1 MAPLARQH
9 KAYLYAA
16 AAVLIWSTV
25 ASAFKLSL
33 RHLSTFQLL
42 LWADVVS
49 IFCLFGVLVWQKK
62 LRLLLDYRRPALLRA
77 AALGILNPFL
87 YYVILFAAYDLL
99 PAQEAQPLNYTW
111 AITLSL
117 LSIPLLKQR
126 LGLREILA
134 IFISYFGVVVISTH
148 GRLLALEFSN
158 GLGVFLA
165 LASTVIWALYWIY
178 NTRDEKDPV
187 AGLFLNF
194 VFGFPFI
201 LAACLV
207 FSDPWP
213 DTLAGLAGAVYVGIF
228 EMGITFVFWLNALKL
243 TRSTAR
249 VSTLIF
255 FSPFLSL
262 VFIRLFVGEHI
273 RLATIIGLCF
283 IIGGSIL
290 QQTGRQA
297 APEADP
303 AVSGNTELAGRKAN

>member
-1 MAPLARQH
+1 MTRQT

-33 RHLSTFQLL
+33 RELSILQLL
-42 LWADVVS
+42 LWADIVS
-49 IFCLFGVLVWQKK
+49 IFCLFCVLLARKK
-62 LRLLLDYRRPALLRA
+62 LSLLKGYSKQELLRA
-77 AALGILNPFL
+77 AALGFLNPFL
-87 YYVILFAAYDLL
+87 YYTVLFAAYDLL

-117 LSIPLLKQR
+117 LSIPLLKQPI
-126 LGLREILA
+126 GLREILA
-134 IFISYFGVVVISTH
+134 IFVSYSGVVVISTH
-148 GRLLALEFSN
+148 GNIFALQFSNGPGVLLAL
-158 GLGVFLA
+158 G
-165 LASTVIWALYWIY
+165 STVIWALFWIY
-178 NTRDEKDPV
+178 NTRDKKDPV

-201 LAACLV
+201 LGACLV
-207 FSDPWP
+207 FSNPFPQAWP
-213 DTLAGLAGAVYVGIF
+213 SLIGALYVGVF

-262 VFIRLFVGEHI
+262 VFIRFIVGEDI
-273 RLATIIGLCF
+273 RISTIAGLLL
-283 IIGGSIL
+283 IVAGTVL
-290 QQTGRQA
+290 QQTEKKA
-297 APEADP
+297 ASEFVATD
-303 AVSGNTELAGRKAN
+303 